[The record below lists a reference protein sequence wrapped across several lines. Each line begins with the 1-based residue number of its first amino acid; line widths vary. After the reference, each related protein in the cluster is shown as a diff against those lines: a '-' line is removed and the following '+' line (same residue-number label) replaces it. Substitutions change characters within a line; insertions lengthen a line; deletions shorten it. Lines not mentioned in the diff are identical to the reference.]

1 MLLFFDAF
9 RPRFEPLIVMPVAF
23 LCHRNNNIS
32 QWSWEPRLEIC
43 CWVLFMTNVFGSISM
58 KKTAE
63 YSFQQFIQF
72 CHVFKQML
80 ARSLFGTKTNSGCSC
95 GQQILAFI
103 GRMMIID
110 TSCFRQLEPI
120 SITEYFKSI
129 GSLSFSFIQLSI
141 WEVLYP
147 HIQTQAIYIYMYMYM
162 YVYMYNVYI
171 YIYVY
176 IYMTRPVTQQQTKM
190 T

>member
-1 MLLFFDAF
+1 
-9 RPRFEPLIVMPVAF
+9 
-23 LCHRNNNIS
+23 
-32 QWSWEPRLEIC
+32 
-43 CWVLFMTNVFGSISM
+43 MTNVFGSISM

-72 CHVFKQML
+72 CHIFKQML

-95 GQQILAFI
+95 GQQILAII

-110 TSCFRQLEPI
+110 TTCFRQLEPI
-120 SITEYFKSI
+120 SITEYFQSI
-129 GSLSFSFIQLSI
+129 GSLSFSFIQPSI
-141 WEVLYP
+141 WAVLYP
-147 HIQTQAIYIYMYMYM
+147 QIQTQTIYICICMYM

-171 YIYVY
+171 YIY
-176 IYMTRPVTQQQTKM
+176 MTRPVTQKQTKM